1 VVTPT
6 PSIPELTRWL
16 FLLIFVLPLSCCTL
30 ANDRLAAIDQ
40 EHFERGLKY
49 YTDNRL
55 DAALD
60 ELNQAVALSP
70 KDAAFLHARANVYY
84 ELHDYIKAVNDYS
97 KAIALKPDDA
107 AAYGNR
113 GWSYRHLGQD
123 ELAFQDWKT
132 CNRLLSQPPLKPPA
146 SKVIR
151 SSSKR
156 RHKPEQSPLS
166 PSPSGGMRSRIKVA
180 GL

>member
-1 VVTPT
+1 VVTQT

-16 FLLIFVLPLSCCTL
+16 SLLIFVLPLSCCTL
-30 ANDRLAAIDQ
+30 ANGHLAASDQ
-40 EHFERGLKY
+40 EHFEKGLKY

-55 DAALD
+55 EAALQ

-84 ELHDYIKAVNDYS
+84 ELHDYIRAVNDYS

-113 GWSYRHLGQD
+113 GWSYRHLGRD
-123 ELAFQDWKT
+123 ELAFQDWET
-132 CNRLLSQPPLKPPA
+132 CNRLLSQPPLKPA
-146 SKVIR
+146 SKATRSSFKRRPKPQQLPSSPAPSSIR
-151 SSSKR
+151 S
-156 RHKPEQSPLS
+156 Q
-166 PSPSGGMRSRIKVA
+166 MKVA